1 MKHYSI
7 AELERYYARD
17 LAALKQI
24 FIRRHIE
31 SCKECGKRLKCIE
44 ENDILLKNIRNAV
57 AEELPETGEAVYRN
71 IESTLN
77 SKVD

>member
-24 FIRRHIE
+24 FIRRHLE
-31 SCKECGKRLKCIE
+31 SCEDCSKRLKCIE
-44 ENDILLKNIRNAV
+44 ENDRLLKNIRHAV
-57 AEELPETGEAVYRN
+57 EEKLPESGEAVYRN